1 MKIKAGILGATGYA
15 GVELARLLLR
25 HPEAELTAVGSVS
38 FEGQK
43 LYEVYPSLR
52 ELCPLEC

>member
-25 HPEAELTAVGSVS
+25 HPGAELAAIGSVS

-43 LYEVYPSLR
+43 LYEVYPLSLIHI
-52 ELCPLEC
+52 

>member
-15 GVELARLLLR
+15 GVELARRLLR
-25 HPEAELTAVGSVS
+25 HPGAELAAIGSVS

-43 LYEVYPSLR
+43 LY
-52 ELCPLEC
+52 